1 MYDAFGLDWTGLFF
15 LIDDCTAQQAEQ
27 QTINQSYKALP
38 ESRGFNKESKAKQ
51 VSKRTRVH
59 VCVLRSSTFLVCTE
73 YLHEMKRKNERKN
86 EEQEEQASKQ
96 ERKKECQFLLRCHQK
111 KRKKA
116 RVS

>member
-1 MYDAFGLDWTGLFF
+1 MYDAFGLDWSGLGSSSSSTTA
-15 LIDDCTAQQAEQ
+15 LHSRAADDHSKL
-27 QTINQSYKALP
+27 QSLP

-73 YLHEMKRKNERKN
+73 YLHEK
-86 EEQEEQASKQ
+86 
-96 ERKKECQFLLRCHQK
+96 ERKKECQFLLQGHQK
-111 KRKKA
+111 KKKKA